1 MNPSFIDFLSESI
14 KNVNDSIIDE
24 FEVSKTASNRYE
36 VEIKDKIRDFLD
48 SQEDPRYSSLDVQ
61 HYEESDSKY
70 HSDVYIT
77 NPKNGK
83 QVWIEVKLN
92 KYANLGG
99 LSFKYRDGEWTC
111 TTASEDN
118 PLNRFYL
125 DLLSTHGKK
134 FIDFC
139 KDYLGTEEIRL
150 PTDMTDDLLDAW
162 KASGSI
168 EDTENETQFIT
179 EKIPLDGFG
188 SVISRFYMTA
198 KEEPVYYIQVA
209 DDLYIIDSE
218 CNPLDLH
225 TREGNPLKSI
235 SDAYRIGRIQ
245 FRVKAM
251 NVKGER
257 YFSIVSD
264 VKILSDKEHFDK
276 EYSCSFDTPEK
287 WPVVGNKTG
296 VIKEK
301 LDETKFL
308 TNLPN
313 DTVRDILHNTKVSNS
328 RFNKEQFEKLFGGRD
343 VNWCVLATKDA
354 NVAIAAIL
362 EDYPF
367 NGYCYINE
375 IQSLEKGYGKI
386 LIDEIVKKYKK
397 VWLTADVSADE
408 KLVDYYRQ
416 FDFEEIVIKKSVWDK
431 EAHFFCTKDC
441 DCDKLEVYIVENYT
455 KKEDL
460 KEADKDIG
468 GDVWDKAD
476 DVEGTKIWID
486 DIREAPEGFKWFKT
500 VNDFIDWCYQ
510 RQDLSDVALI
520 DTDHDAG
527 DYQEFGGDYVRI
539 FDYLDR
545 CGVKNVTVHI
555 HSANPVGATNI
566 RKIIGRNKENG
577 WKEVRNSHNKG

>member
-1 MNPSFIDFLSESI
+1 
-14 KNVNDSIIDE
+14 
-24 FEVSKTASNRYE
+24 
-36 VEIKDKIRDFLD
+36 
-48 SQEDPRYSSLDVQ
+48 
-61 HYEESDSKY
+61 
-70 HSDVYIT
+70 
-77 NPKNGK
+77 
-83 QVWIEVKLN
+83 
-92 KYANLGG
+92 
-99 LSFKYRDGEWTC
+99 
-111 TTASEDN
+111 
-118 PLNRFYL
+118 
-125 DLLSTHGKK
+125 
-134 FIDFC
+134 
-139 KDYLGTEEIRL
+139 
-150 PTDMTDDLLDAW
+150 
-162 KASGSI
+162 
-168 EDTENETQFIT
+168 
-179 EKIPLDGFG
+179 
-188 SVISRFYMTA
+188 MTA

-209 DDLYIIDSE
+209 DDLYIIDSD

-287 WPVVGNKTG
+287 WPVVGKKNG
-296 VIKEK
+296 MIKEK

-308 TNLPN
+308 TNLPE
-313 DTVRDILHNTKVSNS
+313 DTIRDILHNTKISNS
-328 RFNKEQFEKLFGGRD
+328 RFNKEQFEKLFGGKG
-343 VNWCVLATKDA
+343 VNWCVLATKEA

-375 IQSLEKGYGKI
+375 IQSLEKGYGKV
-386 LIDEIVKKYKK
+386 LIDEIVKKFKK

-476 DVEGTKIWID
+476 QVEGTKIWID
-486 DIREAPEGFKWFKT
+486 DTREAPEGFKWFKT
-500 VNDFIDWCYQ
+500 VKDFIDWCYQ

-527 DYQEFGGDYVRI
+527 DYQEFGGDYIRI

-577 WKEVRNSHNKG
+577 WKEVRNSYNKD